1 MQEGCGSGN
10 VGNPSGLHG
19 SGDGALLKKS
29 PGTGGG
35 KNCRQLGGKVMLAT
49 NKTQLPDQQDS
60 SKQYLFELIQVVYE
74 VIEEKH
80 SSTPQIYTIPEV
92 AEILKCKIKT
102 VQGHL
107 YEARDLSYL
116 KVGREVRIRGE
127 DLREFLENR
136 LTPCVKVRSLK

>member
-1 MQEGCGSGN
+1 
-10 VGNPSGLHG
+10 
-19 SGDGALLKKS
+19 
-29 PGTGGG
+29 
-35 KNCRQLGGKVMLAT
+35 MLAT

-60 SKQYLFELIQVVYE
+60 SKQYLYELVEVVYE

-80 SSTPQIYTIPEV
+80 NSTPQIYTLPEV

-116 KVGREVRIRGE
+116 KIGREVRIRGE
-127 DLREFLENR
+127 DLIEFLENR

>member
-1 MQEGCGSGN
+1 
-10 VGNPSGLHG
+10 
-19 SGDGALLKKS
+19 
-29 PGTGGG
+29 
-35 KNCRQLGGKVMLAT
+35 MLAT

-60 SKQYLFELIQVVYE
+60 SKQYLYELVEVVYE

-80 SSTPQIYTIPEV
+80 NSTPQIYTLPEV

-102 VQGHL
+102 VEGHL

-116 KVGREVRIRGE
+116 KVGREVRIREE

-136 LTPCVKVRSLK
+136 LTPCVKKSGA

>member
-1 MQEGCGSGN
+1 
-10 VGNPSGLHG
+10 
-19 SGDGALLKKS
+19 
-29 PGTGGG
+29 
-35 KNCRQLGGKVMLAT
+35 MLTT
-49 NKTQLPDQQDS
+49 NKTQLLDQQDS

-80 SSTPQIYTIPEV
+80 SSTPQIYTFPEV
-92 AEILKCKIKT
+92 AKILKCKIKT

-116 KVGREVRIRGE
+116 KIGREVRIRGE